1 MTAMEPTEVHDD
13 AQSGP
18 ILAELVVDDR
28 DAPVATAM
36 PPSAASPVEPRWGFW
51 ATVGFCLVV
60 AAAFLA
66 LQTAV
71 VIGWV
76 IVQIASTGKAP
87 YKADAVM
94 LGSDGLVLAIA
105 TLITMPACLGLV
117 VLFAKLKRGASVAG
131 YLGLR
136 AVSPRVALAWLGCLL
151 AYAVATDGLT
161 YALGRR
167 IVPEFMANAYQTA
180 GVLPLLWIAL
190 LAMPPLFEEPFVRG
204 FMLEGFRRT
213 RLGATGAVVVTS
225 AVWAGVHLQYGF
237 YEIAV
242 IFVGGLL
249 LGTAKLRTGSIYVPM
264 AMHCLQNLIA
274 TAEAA
279 IYVRLNS

>member
-1 MTAMEPTEVHDD
+1 MAAMECSEVHDD
-13 AQSGP
+13 GQSLP
-18 ILAELVVDDR
+18 VPTELIVDDR
-28 DAPVATAM
+28 NAPVAAAM
-36 PPSAASPVEPRWGFW
+36 PPGAASPVEPRWGFW
-51 ATVGFCLVV
+51 ATIGFSLLV

-66 LQTAV
+66 IQIAV

-76 IVQIASTGKAP
+76 IVRIASTGKVP
-87 YKADAVM
+87 DQADAEL
-94 LGSDGLVLAIA
+94 LGSNGLFLAIA
-105 TLITMPACLGLV
+105 TLVSMPPCLGLV
-117 VLFAKLKRGASVAG
+117 LLFAKLKRGASIAG

-136 AVSPRVALAWLGCLL
+136 AVSPKVVLAWLGCLL
-151 AYAVATDGLT
+151 AYAVATDCLT

-167 IVPEFMANAYQTA
+167 IVSEFMANAYQTA

-190 LAMPPLFEEPFVRG
+190 LVMPPLFEESFMRG

-225 AVWAGVHLQYGF
+225 ALWAGVHLQYGL

-249 LGTAKLRTGSIYVPM
+249 LGAAKLRTGSIYVPM
-264 AMHCLQNLIA
+264 AMHGLQNLIA

-279 IYVRLNS
+279 VYVGLNS

>member
-1 MTAMEPTEVHDD
+1 
-13 AQSGP
+13 
-18 ILAELVVDDR
+18 
-28 DAPVATAM
+28 M
-36 PPSAASPVEPRWGFW
+36 PPDASPAEPRWGFW
-51 ATVGFCLVV
+51 ATVGFSLVV

-66 LQTAV
+66 IQTAV

-76 IVQIASTGKAP
+76 IIRVASTGKVP
-87 YKADAVM
+87 DQADAEM
-94 LGSDGLVLAIA
+94 LGSNGLFLAIA

-117 VLFAKLKRGASVAG
+117 VLFAKLKRGASIAG

-136 AVSPRVALAWLGCLL
+136 AVPPRVALAWLGCLL
-151 AYAVATDGLT
+151 AYAVATDSLT

-167 IVPEFMANAYQTA
+167 VVPEFMANAYRTA

-190 LAMPPLFEEPFVRG
+190 LVMPPLFEESFMRG

-225 AVWAGVHLQYGF
+225 AVWASVHLQYGL

-249 LGTAKLRTGSIYVPM
+249 LGAAKVRTGSIYVPM

-279 IYVRLNS
+279 VYVSLNS